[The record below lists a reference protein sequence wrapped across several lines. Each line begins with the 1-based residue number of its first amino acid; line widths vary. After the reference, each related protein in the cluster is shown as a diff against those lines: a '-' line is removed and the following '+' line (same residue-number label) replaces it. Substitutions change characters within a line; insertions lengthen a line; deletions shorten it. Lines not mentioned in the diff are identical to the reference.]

1 MVHGVYILTE
11 TVSPD
16 GYNTLHPITFSIAAS
31 HDIASADPKLTYLN
45 GDPVDGQIIFTAD
58 KEEGTLTADVVNYK
72 GSELPNTG
80 GMGTTIL
87 YVAGAVMIL
96 AAGAFLVMQKKA
108 ENK

>member
-1 MVHGVYILTE
+1 M
-11 TVSPD
+11 D
-16 GYNTLHPITFSIAAS
+16 PITFNVIAS
-31 HDIASADPKLTYLN
+31 HDTEAADPKLTDLN
-45 GDPVDGQIIFTAD
+45 GDLVDGQIIFTAD

-87 YVAGAVMIL
+87 YAAGVILIL

>member
-1 MVHGVYILTE
+1 M
-11 TVSPD
+11 D
-16 GYNTLHPITFSIAAS
+16 PITFNVIAS
-31 HDIASADPKLTYLN
+31 HDTEATDPKLTDLN
-45 GDPVDGQIIFTAD
+45 GDLVDGQIIFTAD
-58 KEEGTLTADVVNYK
+58 KEEGTLTADVVNCK

-87 YVAGAVMIL
+87 YAAGVILIL

>member
-1 MVHGVYILTE
+1 M
-11 TVSPD
+11 D
-16 GYNTLHPITFSIAAS
+16 PITFNVIAS
-31 HDIASADPKLTYLN
+31 HDTKSADPKLTELN
-45 GDPVDGQIIFTAD
+45 GDKDSGEIEFATNIN
-58 KEEGTLTADVVNYK
+58 EGTLTANVVNYK

-87 YVAGAVMIL
+87 YAAGVILIL

>member
-1 MVHGVYILTE
+1 M
-11 TVSPD
+11 D
-16 GYNTLHPITFSIAAS
+16 PITFNVIAS
-31 HDIASADPKLTYLN
+31 HDTEAADPKLTDLN
-45 GDPVDGQIIFTAD
+45 GDLVDGQIIFTAD

-87 YVAGAVMIL
+87 YAAGVILIL
-96 AAGAFLVMQKKA
+96 AAGAFLVMQKKV